1 MSYRHAHWYLLA
13 ALAAIVAGFW
23 PSFFLPRTG
32 GSTWHT
38 VHGVSATAWVVALI
52 VQSWL
57 MARGLRV
64 WHRRVAWV
72 ALAML
77 PVMVISA
84 LHMVQVMQSNAAMP
98 PFLPPLLAF
107 IDLPSI
113 ACLIL
118 LVTLAL
124 LNVRRPAAHKRYM
137 VATVFLAFPPA
148 LTRLYARVLAP
159 QVDFMQA
166 LHGSF
171 LTVEVILIALI
182 IGDFRAGQ
190 RHLAYPLSLLF
201 FVAVHLAMGP
211 VASTES
217 WQSFLRWFATLTP

>member
-23 PSFFLPRTG
+23 PSFFVPRTG
-32 GSTWHT
+32 GSPWHT
-38 VHGVSATAWVVALI
+38 VHGLSATAWVVALI

-77 PVMVISA
+77 PVMIISA
-84 LHMVQVMQSNAAMP
+84 LHMVQVMQHNAAMP
-98 PFLPPLLAF
+98 PFLPPLLGF

-113 ACLIL
+113 AFLIL
-118 LVTLAL
+118 LVTMAL

-159 QVDFMQA
+159 HVDFMQA

-171 LTVEVILIALI
+171 LTVEVILLALI
-182 IGDFRAGQ
+182 IGDARAGQ
-190 RHLAYPLSLLF
+190 RHLAYPLSLVF

-211 VASTES
+211 VASTNT
-217 WQSFLRWFATLTP
+217 WQSFLVWFAGAP

>member
-13 ALAAIVAGFW
+13 ALAAIIAGFW
-23 PSFFLPRTG
+23 PSFFLPLTG
-32 GSTWHT
+32 GSPWHT
-38 VHGVSATAWVVALI
+38 VHGLSATGWVVALI

-77 PVMVISA
+77 PVMVFSA

-113 ACLIL
+113 AFLIL
-118 LVTLAL
+118 LVSLAL

-159 QVDFMQA
+159 HVGFPEA
-166 LHGSF
+166 LNGSF

-182 IGDFRAGQ
+182 IGDYRAGQ
-190 RHLAYPLSLLF
+190 RHLAYPLSLVF
-201 FVAVHLAMGP
+201 FIVVHLAMGP
-211 VASTES
+211 VASSES
-217 WQSFLRWFATLTP
+217 WQSFLRWFATLQP

>member
-23 PSFFLPRTG
+23 PSFFQPLTG

-38 VHGVSATAWVVALI
+38 VHGVSATGWVVALI

-77 PVMVISA
+77 PVMIGSA
-84 LHMVQVMQSNAAMP
+84 LHMVQVMQHNASMP
-98 PFLPPLLAF
+98 PFLPPLLSF

-113 ACLIL
+113 AFLIV

-124 LNVRRPAAHKRYM
+124 LNVRRPAAHKRFM
-137 VATVFLAFPPA
+137 VATILLAFPPA

-159 QVDFMQA
+159 HVDFMQA

-171 LTVEVILIALI
+171 LTVELILIALI
-182 IGDFRAGQ
+182 IGDHRAGQ
-190 RHLAYPLSLLF
+190 RHLAYPLSLVF
-201 FVAVHLAMGP
+201 FVVVHVSMGP
-211 VASTES
+211 VASSET
-217 WQSFLRWFATLTP
+217 WQSFLNWYAGAP

>member
-38 VHGVSATAWVVALI
+38 VHGLSATGWVVALI
-52 VQSWL
+52 LQSWL

-77 PVMVISA
+77 PVMVLSA
-84 LHMVQVMQSNAAMP
+84 LRMVQVMQHNAAMP
-98 PFLPPLLAF
+98 PFLPPLLSF

-113 ACLIL
+113 AFLIL

-159 QVDFMQA
+159 HVDFMQA

-182 IGDFRAGQ
+182 IGDSRSGQ
-190 RHLAYPLSLLF
+190 RHRAYPLSLVF

-211 VASTES
+211 VASSEA
-217 WQSFLRWFATLTP
+217 WRACLNWFAMLVP

>member
-13 ALAAIVAGFW
+13 ALTAIVAGFW
-23 PSFFLPRTG
+23 PSFFQPLTG
-32 GSTWHT
+32 GSRWHT
-38 VHGVSATAWVVALI
+38 VHGVTATGWVVALI

-72 ALAML
+72 ALALL
-77 PVMVISA
+77 PVMIGSA
-84 LHMVQVMQSNAAMP
+84 LYMVQVMHFNTAMP

-113 ACLIL
+113 TFLIV

-124 LNVRRPAAHKRYM
+124 VNVRRPAAHKRYM

-148 LTRLYARVLAP
+148 LTRLYARVFAP
-159 QVDFMQA
+159 HVDFMQA

-171 LTVEVILIALI
+171 LTVELLLIALI
-182 IGDFRAGQ
+182 IGDYRAGQ
-190 RHLAYPLSLLF
+190 RQIVYPLSLVF
-201 FVAVHLAMGP
+201 FVAVQIAMGP
-211 VASTES
+211 VSTSET
-217 WQSFLRWFATLTP
+217 WRSFLAWYAGAF

>member
-13 ALAAIVAGFW
+13 ALVAIIAGFW
-23 PSFFLPRTG
+23 PSFFLPMSG

-64 WHRRVAWV
+64 WHRRVAWL
-72 ALAML
+72 ALATL
-77 PVMVISA
+77 PVMIVSA
-84 LHMVQVMQSNAAMP
+84 LHMVQVMQHNPAMP
-98 PFLPPLLAF
+98 PFLPPLLGF
-107 IDLPSI
+107 IDIPTI
-113 ACLIL
+113 AFLIL

-124 LNVRRPAAHKRYM
+124 LNVRRSAAHKRYM

-159 QVDFMQA
+159 HVDFIQA

-182 IGDFRAGQ
+182 IGDARSGQ

-201 FVAVHLAMGP
+201 FVAVHIAMFP
-211 VASTES
+211 VSSSDS
-217 WQSFLRWFATLTP
+217 WRSFMMWFAGAA

>member
-1 MSYRHAHWYLLA
+1 MSYRHAHWYFLA
-13 ALAAIVAGFW
+13 ALIAILAGFW
-23 PSFFLPRTG
+23 PSFVRPLGT

-38 VHGVSATAWVVALI
+38 VHGITATLWVVALI

-57 MARGLRV
+57 ISRGMRV
-64 WHRRVAWV
+64 WHRRVALA
-72 ALAML
+72 ALALL
-77 PVMVISA
+77 PVLWMTA
-84 LHMVQVMQSNAAMP
+84 LYMVQVMHTNPQMP

-113 ACLIL
+113 VFMAV

-124 LNVRRPAAHKRYM
+124 RNVRRPAAHKRFM
-137 VATVFLAFPPA
+137 AATVLLAFPPA

-159 QVDFMQA
+159 HVDFMQA

-182 IGDFRAGQ
+182 IGDWRSGQ
-190 RHLAYPLSLLF
+190 RHLAYPLSLVF
-201 FVAVHLAMGP
+201 FVAVHVLMEP
-211 VASTES
+211 VARSDS
-217 WQSFLRWFATLTP
+217 WQAFYAWFAGL